1 MNSFRATAGTFFRA
15 TGRALF
21 VFFFKRFSLAR
32 IYFFVLYI
40 LIKKKKSVVGYRPR
54 LFCLFLWISTF
65 LDPPQSK

>member
-21 VFFFKRFSLAR
+21 FFHTVFPCTDIFFCTLHS
-32 IYFFVLYI
+32 Y
-40 LIKKKKSVVGYRPR
+40 KKKKSVVGYRPR
-54 LFCLFLWISTF
+54 LFCLVLWISTF

>member
-21 VFFFKRFSLAR
+21 FFFKRFSLAR